1 MGPGKA
7 IERFADAINPT
18 PTAVSQQFVSP
29 TLKNL
34 LATPDMSVQHV
45 MMNPLQRELDIIE
58 VTAYP
63 PVLRTGSEPVS
74 YAERAVT
81 LIETA
86 DDDDDSNL
94 TATANA
100 TANACPDM
108 SQYIRMDEI
117 PCWNCTLP

>member
-7 IERFADAINPT
+7 IERFADLAAPVPT
-18 PTAVSQQFVSP
+18 TVNQMVSP

-34 LATPDMSVQHV
+34 LATPDMSVQPV
-45 MMNPLQRELDIIE
+45 TINPLQRELEIVE
-58 VTAYP
+58 VKAYP
-63 PVLRTGSEPVS
+63 
-74 YAERAVT
+74 VT

-86 DDDDDSNL
+86 EDSESETADSDDSK
-94 TATANA
+94 TNA
-100 TANACPDM
+100 SAIACPKCPDM

>member
-1 MGPGKA
+1 MGPSKA

-34 LATPDMSVQHV
+34 LATPDMSVQPV

-63 PVLRTGSEPVS
+63 
-74 YAERAVT
+74 VT

-100 TANACPDM
+100 TACPDM

>member
-7 IERFADAINPT
+7 IERFTDAVPAT
-18 PTAVSQQFVSP
+18 TVSQQMISP

-34 LATPDMSVQHV
+34 LATPDVSVQPV
-45 MMNPLQRELDIIE
+45 TVDPLKRELEIVE
-58 VTAYP
+58 VKAYP
-63 PVLRTGSEPVS
+63 
-74 YAERAVT
+74 VT

-86 DDDDDSNL
+86 ADSESNSNSAEDDDESKS
-94 TATANA
+94 TSCPSAKTCPK
-100 TANACPDM
+100 CPDM